1 MAGSRVVVASG
12 ELDGVLKGIA
22 AEESIAMVGVTEFVG
37 VRGVI
42 GAGAG
47 FGEVPLITVVA
58 TGGSID
64 GIGGIDEVVDVLGV
78 VDGIAGGTSVGCKIG
93 SVSVEG
99 ISASPGVE
107 ACCVISCSVIA
118 GEGISV

>member
-22 AEESIAMVGVTEFVG
+22 AEESIAIVGVAEFVG
-37 VRGVI
+37 AGGVI
-42 GAGAG
+42 GARAG
-47 FGEVPLITVVA
+47 FDEAPLIAVVA

-64 GIGGIDEVVDVLGV
+64 GIGGIVDASGVLGV

-99 ISASPGVE
+99 MSASPG
-107 ACCVISCSVIA
+107 A
-118 GEGISV
+118 